1 VAPCGPS
8 TADWSGLDA
17 LGSAALLSAVPAD
30 PLSATVEAP
39 SAAATSTEL
48 PTGDHHGHPACRDET
63 LTVDD
68 PAGDGGGAS
77 EAPDDCGGTTA
88 APSHCG
94 SPADDTAAAAP
105 AVVDPTR
112 SPVQLCF
119 GMDQGGRTS
128 TVKAFLGIANQRHP
142 ASVGHSIVLGVF
154 PCKTDDHTALKAIC
168 GVWLA
173 DIEEL
178 RANGVQVRGETCAVR
193 VILTGDYRWMTAF
206 AGHSGPSAGMPCMWC
221 TAVSRPTTKNAA
233 MVEHFGYIQD
243 ASRCRG
249 WPRDATH
256 ALRMCARYAT
266 GPNASLARH
275 RALRRH
281 LSIERRPLMV
291 IDAKDVAPIVA

>member
-8 TADWSGLDA
+8 TADLSGLDA

-39 SAAATSTEL
+39 PAAATSTAL
-48 PTGDHHGHPACRDET
+48 PTGDHHRHPACRDDT
-63 LTVDD
+63 LTADY

-88 APSHCG
+88 APSQCG
-94 SPADDTAAAAP
+94 LPADDTATAAP
-105 AVVDPTR
+105 VVVDPTR

-119 GMDQGGRTS
+119 GMDKGGRFF

-168 GVWLA
+168 DVWLA
-173 DIEEL
+173 DIVEL
-178 RANGVQVRGETCAVR
+178 RANSVQVRGETRAVR
-193 VILTGDYRWMTAF
+193 VILTGYYRWMTAF
-206 AGHSGPSAGMPCMWC
+206 TGHSGPSAGMPCMLG
-221 TAVSRPTTKNAA
+221 TAVSRPTTNNAA
-233 MVEHFGYIQD
+233 MVEHFGCIQD

-249 WPRDATH
+249 RPRDATH
-256 ALRMCARYAT
+256 ALRMCA
-266 GPNASLARH
+266 
-275 RALRRH
+275 
-281 LSIERRPLMV
+281 MW
-291 IDAKDVAPIVA
+291 D